1 MAQFTNQATL
11 SYHNAVINS
20 NIAVG
25 EILETLSATKTAVRD
40 VYSSGDTV
48 TYVIS
53 IVNSGTTAFSGLAV
67 TDNLGAYPFG
77 TETLTPLTYVDAPVR
92 YSINGVLQTA
102 PAVTPGPPLV
112 FTGISVPAGGNATII
127 YEADVNSFAPAALGS
142 EITNEAVINGGGIT
156 PITVTETVTALS
168 EPLLTIS
175 KSVSPIP
182 VTENGRLTYTFLIQ
196 NTGNVPVNATD
207 DAVITDIFDPILSD
221 LNVSFNGVTWTEG
234 PDYVYDPATGTF
246 TTVAGK
252 ITVPAATYIQN
263 PATGEWVVNPGVS
276 TLVISGIV

>member
-40 VYSSGDTV
+40 VYSSGDTI
-48 TYVIS
+48 TYIIS

-67 TDNLGAYPFG
+67 SDNLGAYAFG
-77 TETLTPLTYVDAPVR
+77 TETLTPLTYVDGTVR
-92 YSINGVLQTA
+92 YYINGVLQSA
-102 PAVTPGPPLV
+102 PAVTAGPPLV

-127 YEADVNSFAPAALGS
+127 YEAEVNSFAPAALGS
-142 EITNEAVINGGGIT
+142 EITNDAVINGGGIT

-207 DAVITDIFDPILSD
+207 DAIITDIFDPILSD

-263 PATGEWVVNPGVS
+263 PTTGEWVVNPGVS

>member
-1 MAQFTNQATL
+1 MIVSPATNGKLLLA
-11 SYHNAVINS
+11 
-20 NIAVG
+20 IAF
-25 EILETLSATKTAVRD
+25 LFA
-40 VYSSGDTV
+40 
-48 TYVIS
+48 
-53 IVNSGTTAFSGLAV
+53 
-67 TDNLGAYPFG
+67 
-77 TETLTPLTYVDAPVR
+77 
-92 YSINGVLQTA
+92 
-102 PAVTPGPPLV
+102 
-112 FTGISVPAGGNATII
+112 GISVPAGGNATII

-276 TLVISGIV
+276 TLVISGIG